1 MNDKTF
7 SNAPAHP
14 IQVRDKGLRKDAL
27 SFLSNIVIGVASAAP
42 AYSIASALGPIA
54 GSASFATPAIMIVA
68 FLPMLFIAVAYYYLN
83 RVDPDCGTTFSW
95 VTLAMGP
102 SAGWIGGWVLLITNV
117 IVMPSMAVIAGQYSF
132 LLFGDAN
139 PSPMA
144 VTAAGVAWIVVLTA
158 ICYVGIELS
167 ARTQQVLLGTELAI
181 LLVFAAMALAKV
193 YTSTAPA
200 GSMPVSLDW
209 FNPFKI
215 ASYDDFLK
223 AFLVAVFI
231 YWGWD
236 SSLAVNE
243 ETENP
248 QTTPGIAA
256 VSSTF
261 LLLAVYVLVSAAALS
276 FAGPHALST
285 GNEND
290 ADDIFALIGETV
302 LGPWL
307 DRLLILA
314 VLTSAAAATLT
325 TILPAA
331 RTALSMASAGAF
343 PARFAEIHPR
353 FKSPGFATL
362 TMGAVSVL
370 WFVVLR
376 SFSKNVLD
384 DSIEALGLC
393 VAFYYGLTG
402 FACVIVYRRELLKSA
417 RNFVLMG
424 ALPGLGGA
432 TMVFLLVE
440 SCLSLA
446 RKAPPSAFGIGLPLG
461 IAAASLITGIILMF
475 AARRALPAFF
485 RRKGFM
491 AA

>member
-1 MNDKTF
+1 MDPNHSPDTP
-7 SNAPAHP
+7 SS
-14 IQVRDKGLRKDAL
+14 IQVRDKGLRKNAL

-42 AYSIASALGPIA
+42 AYSLASALGPISGA
-54 GSASFATPAIMIVA
+54 ASFATPAIMIVA

-102 SAGWIGGWVLLITNV
+102 TAGWIGGWALLITNV

-132 LLFGDAN
+132 LLFGDSN
-139 PSPMA
+139 PSSIQ
-144 VTAAGVAWIVVLTA
+144 VTATGVAWIFVLTA
-158 ICYVGIELS
+158 ICYRGIEFS

-181 LLVFAAMALAKV
+181 LLLFAVMALAKV
-193 YTSTAPA
+193 YTSSAPL
-200 GSMPVSLDW
+200 GSMPVSFDW
-209 FNPFKI
+209 FNPFKV

-248 QTTPGIAA
+248 QTTPGVAG
-256 VSSTF
+256 VTSTF
-261 LLLAVYVLVSAAALS
+261 LLVAVYVLVSAAAIS
-276 FAGPHALST
+276 FAGPRALSPGT
-285 GNEND
+285 END
-290 ADDIFALIGETV
+290 TGDIFAAIGENV
-302 LGPWL
+302 LGSSL

-314 VLTSAAAATLT
+314 VLTSAAAATQT

-331 RTALSMASAGAF
+331 RTALSMASAGAI
-343 PARFAEIHPR
+343 PSRFAEIHPR

-362 TMGAVSVL
+362 TMGAVSIL
-370 WFVVLR
+370 WFVFLR

-393 VAFYYGLTG
+393 IAFYYALTG
-402 FACVIVYRRELLKSA
+402 FACVIVYRRQLLKSV
-417 RNFVLMG
+417 RNFVFMG
-424 ALPGLGGA
+424 AMPALGGSM
-432 TMVFLLVE
+432 MVFLLVE

-446 RKAPPSAFGIGLPLG
+446 RKASQSAFGIGLPLG
-461 IAAASLITGIILMF
+461 IASASLVTGIILMF
-475 AARRALPAFF
+475 AARMTLPAFF
-485 RRKGFM
+485 RRRSL
-491 AA
+491 ATV